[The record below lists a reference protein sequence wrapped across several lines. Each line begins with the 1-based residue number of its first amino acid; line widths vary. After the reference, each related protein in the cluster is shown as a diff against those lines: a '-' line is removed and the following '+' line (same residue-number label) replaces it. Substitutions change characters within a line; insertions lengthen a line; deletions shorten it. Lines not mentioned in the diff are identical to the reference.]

1 MKILLFKL
9 ILTSFFL
16 PEALP
21 DQVEAETF
29 QTKGYQYGKTNSRF
43 VFTN

>member
-9 ILTSFFL
+9 ILSFFL

-29 QTKGYQYGKTNSRF
+29 QTKGYQYGKTSSRF